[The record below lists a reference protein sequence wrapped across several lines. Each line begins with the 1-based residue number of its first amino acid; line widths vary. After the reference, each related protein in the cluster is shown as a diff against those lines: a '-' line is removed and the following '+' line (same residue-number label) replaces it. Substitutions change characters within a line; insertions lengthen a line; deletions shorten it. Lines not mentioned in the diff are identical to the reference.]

1 MTQNLYH
8 LFQCITPPHTS
19 VLAFSLRC
27 VVSHKATFLT
37 TVLYFSV
44 ISVARDI
51 SVAHDTQIS
60 FSGLTPLGSR
70 WFGHLW
76 SSKEMEK
83 GSPWAEPLRAA
94 AWAASRPHRG
104 VRVGEPS
111 ACTGG
116 PARALAPFQPCTQG
130 CCPHTPPG
138 TAPSLGR
145 TDPLLLFLSTAAL
158 Q

>member
-111 ACTGG
+111 ACTCTGSSSL
-116 PARALAPFQPCTQG
+116 PALHPRVLST
-130 CCPHTPPG
+130 HTPGNG
-138 TAPSLGR
+138 TQSGAHRPS
-145 TDPLLLFLSTAAL
+145 TPLPLNCCSAITF
-158 Q
+158 